1 MLDDSYLDLLNHL
14 ESKIIVAMGS
24 DHWSSEMKDKIKQA
38 RSNVIDY
45 RKSEFLNPES
55 FYEKH
60 RIKNRWVRIPE
71 SIEEIKLYINA

>member
-14 ESKIIVAMGS
+14 ESKILVAMGT
-24 DHWSSEMKDKIKQA
+24 DHWSSEMKEKIKQA

-55 FYEKH
+55 FYEKYQ
-60 RIKNRWVRIPE
+60 IKNRWARIP
-71 SIEEIKLYINA
+71 

>member
-14 ESKIIVAMGS
+14 ESKILVAMGT
-24 DHWSSEMKDKIKQA
+24 DHWSSEMKEKIKQA

-55 FYEKH
+55 FYEKYQ
-60 RIKNRWVRIPE
+60 IKNRWTRIP
-71 SIEEIKLYINA
+71 